1 MDLTELRLEM
11 DKIDGELLALFA
23 RRMEL
28 SEEIARWKMGQEYPI
43 LDAVRE
49 EEKLQRATRAVPE
62 NLRPEARELMRL
74 LMAQSRA
81 LQEKIMRSDAT

>member
-1 MDLTELRLEM
+1 MDLTELRLEA

-28 SEEIARWKMGQEYPI
+28 SEEIALWKMGQKYPI

-49 EEKLQRATRAVPE
+49 EEKLQSATRAVPE
-62 NLRPEARELMRL
+62 NLRPEAMELMRF

-81 LQEKIMRSDAT
+81 LQEKIMRGEAT